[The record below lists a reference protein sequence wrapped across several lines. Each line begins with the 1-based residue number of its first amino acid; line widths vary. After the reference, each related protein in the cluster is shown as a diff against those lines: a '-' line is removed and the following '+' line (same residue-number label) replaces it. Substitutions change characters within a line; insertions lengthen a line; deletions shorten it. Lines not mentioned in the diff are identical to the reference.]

1 MMKRSYSQ
9 EILIIAILT
18 LTVALLWVYL
28 SVYSTLKKDSAKPI
42 LSPKETRILIP
53 KLETDIFENL
63 KNRKSF

>member
-1 MMKRSYSQ
+1 MKRSYSQ

-28 SVYSTLKKDSAKPI
+28 SVYSTLKKESTKPI